1 MIIIT
6 TQTLKRALFT
16 LACSTPFIIILI
28 IDYVRNDRDFSF
40 VYLTVLVPFY
50 IFYLLSSIIK
60 DLKRDSKGLRMMETA
75 FSQGATGESDKV
87 ITHRE
92 EEEMKLRNY
101 LKNVNDQTDVNSDQD
116 DVVIGKAHLTL
127 LKDLNGN

>member
-1 MIIIT
+1 
-6 TQTLKRALFT
+6 
-16 LACSTPFIIILI
+16 
-28 IDYVRNDRDFSF
+28 

-50 IFYLLSSIIK
+50 IFYLISSFIK
-60 DLKRDSKGLRMMETA
+60 DLKTDSKEIRMMETA
-75 FSQGATGESDKV
+75 FAQGETGESDKV